1 MPGLSYAADMTI
13 SPVKISAQK
22 AFATA
27 GLTPAD
33 MDIAEIYDCYTIAI
47 ICEFEDAGFAPK
59 GEGGQ
64 WFASHDV
71 TYKGEFPVNT
81 HGGQLSFGQ
90 TGSGGGMSHVVEG
103 VRQMMGRGEARQA
116 HKDVNYT
123 FINNNGGGLS
133 VEASLVFGK
142 GVD

>member
-1 MPGLSYAADMTI
+1 MTI
-13 SPVKISAQK
+13 SPVKVSAER

-27 GLTPAD
+27 GLTPQD
-33 MDIAEIYDCYTIAI
+33 MDIAQIYDCYTIAI

-71 TYKGEFPVNT
+71 TYKGELPINT

-90 TGSGGGMSHVVEG
+90 AAAAAAACRTSS
-103 VRQMMGRGEARQA
+103 RACAR
-116 HKDVNYT
+116 
-123 FINNNGGGLS
+123 
-133 VEASLVFGK
+133 
-142 GVD
+142 